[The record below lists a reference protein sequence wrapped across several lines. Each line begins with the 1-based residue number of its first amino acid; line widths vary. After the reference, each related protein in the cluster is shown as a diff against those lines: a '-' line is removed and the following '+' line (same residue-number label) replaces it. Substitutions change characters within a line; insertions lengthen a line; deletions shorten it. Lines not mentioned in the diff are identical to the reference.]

1 MGLDMTLYKKTYIW
15 NEDRKNI
22 KITTKGEA
30 SASLKRTIRDIDLK
44 NVMYITEEAGY
55 WRKANQIHQW
65 FVDNVQ
71 NGEDDCGTYYVSTE
85 KLKELRRLCR
95 EVLRSCKL
103 VDSGETRK
111 VYDLDKGEEV
121 EEKVM
126 KIKDTSVAEELL
138 PTQEGFFFGGTG
150 YDEYYIQNLEDT
162 IVIID
167 KALESPA
174 AEFEY
179 HSSW

>member
-1 MGLDMTLYKKTYIW
+1 MAKSKVERDAEALRKIKKKSVLRGI
-15 NEDRKNI
+15 
-22 KITTKGEA
+22 
-30 SASLKRTIRDIDLK
+30 
-44 NVMYITEEAGY
+44 
-55 WRKANQIHQW
+55 
-65 FVDNVQ
+65 
-71 NGEDDCGTYYVSTE
+71 
-85 KLKELRRLCR
+85 KELRRLCR